1 MGFMQNKNPH
11 NLNKS
16 GSRVHWRLSGWLL
29 AVPTIILFVLLV
41 WRPIGIAIKYAFYD
55 LQGMTPVKF
64 VGLENFRDVLS
75 DTNFIQTLKNTV
87 SYVFWS
93 LVIGLPLPFFS
104 AVMIN
109 EMIHGKGFFKF
120 TLYMP
125 VIMPGIVTSLLW
137 TLVYSDGSG
146 GLLNMVRAFFG
157 LEPAMWLSNRNLT
170 IPLIIISMTWN
181 SFGGTM
187 IMYLATL
194 QGVDTALY
202 EAARIDG
209 AGFWTRFKVVLMPHM
224 LPTVLLLAVRQII
237 GVFNVTEQPMIMTG
251 GGPNGAS
258 LSLGLT
264 NYYYAFS
271 YGHFDR
277 SMALGL
283 VTFVMLLGLTF
294 VYYGLEKKI
303 SR

>member
-1 MGFMQNKNPH
+1 MRLNQNQTPH
-11 NLNKS
+11 NLNTTKP
-16 GSRVHWRLSGWLL
+16 GAVYRLSGWIL

-41 WRPIGIAIKYAFYD
+41 WRPIGIAVKYSFYD

-64 VGLENFRDVLS
+64 VGLDNFKDVLS
-75 DTNFIQTLKNTV
+75 DTNFVQTLKNTV

-93 LVIGLPLPFFS
+93 LIIGLPLPFFC

-109 EMIHGKGFFKF
+109 EMVHGKGFFKF
-120 TLYMP
+120 TLYLP

-137 TLVYSDGSG
+137 TLMYADGGG
-146 GLLNMVRAFFG
+146 GLLNMLRSVFG
-157 LEPAMWLSNRNLT
+157 LEPAMWLSNKNLT

-209 AGFWTRFKVVLMPHM
+209 AGFWMRFRVVLLPHM

-237 GVFNVTEQPMIMTG
+237 GVFNVTEQPMVMTG

-283 VTFVMLLGLTF
+283 ITFIILLSLTF
-294 VYYGLEKKI
+294 VYYGLEKKVG
-303 SR
+303 R